1 MDTTHFEPGT
11 FRPAPQRAPL
21 GRMISAQGIIETK
34 LFIRHG
40 EQQLLSLVIPLG
52 LLLVMAHLP
61 LIPDPH
67 PLNRLVPMI
76 LAVAI
81 TSSGLTGPA
90 ISVAFD
96 RRYGAL
102 KRTGASGVP
111 SWVIILGKIV
121 AVIVMA
127 FLQVCVLTTVGIL
140 LGWQPAASGL
150 IVAIPVLILG
160 VATMTALG
168 LLMGGT
174 LSSEL
179 VLGLANLL
187 WILLLGAA
195 GFVLVNVGFDDANWW
210 NLIPSVALAGGLDRA
225 LAGFFPVQQILVL
238 AVWAILAVFAAQRW
252 FRFSSEQK

>member
-1 MDTTHFEPGT
+1 MDTTHFDAGT

-21 GRMISAQGIIETK
+21 GRMILAQGTIETK

-61 LIPDPH
+61 LINDPH
-67 PLNRLVPMI
+67 PLDRLVPMI

-111 SWVIILGKIV
+111 SWVIILGKIT
-121 AVIVMA
+121 AVIAMA
-127 FLQVCVLTTVGIL
+127 LLQVIILSIVALL
-140 LGWQPAASGL
+140 LGWHPAGSGL
-150 IVAIPVLILG
+150 LLAIPVLVLG
-160 VATMTALG
+160 VATMTSLG

-187 WILLLGAA
+187 WVLLLGAA
-195 GFVLVNVGFDDANWW
+195 GFVLVNVGLTDAGWW
-210 NLIPSVALAGGLDRA
+210 NLIPSVALASGLDVA
-225 LAGFFPVQQILVL
+225 LAGGIPGWQLCILL
-238 AVWAILAVFAAQRW
+238 IWAILGISAAQRW
-252 FRFSSEQK
+252 FSFSSEGK